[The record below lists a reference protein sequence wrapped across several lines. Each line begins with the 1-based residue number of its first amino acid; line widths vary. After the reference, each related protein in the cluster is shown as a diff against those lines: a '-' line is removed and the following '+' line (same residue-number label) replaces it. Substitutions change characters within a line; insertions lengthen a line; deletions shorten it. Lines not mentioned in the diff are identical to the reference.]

1 MYLELSGVIWP
12 LAKTHLHVI
21 MGNLHFKKSRS
32 QGTAVDPKLFFKMLD
47 IYSCN
52 IIFEGYWKISS
63 GCEDIDRWSSRV
75 NCQSSHF
82 EKSPFRQGS
91 DDPWQPEVHLS
102 GMCYIL
108 FCSQVSYA
116 VQREEGSEIPL
127 PACAHGP
134 TPQKREPKYDRVIH
148 LVVSDSHVQWLYEAR
163 ANTLI
168 KIFQIFFYWKAMI

>member
-47 IYSCN
+47 IYSGN

-82 EKSPFRQGS
+82 EKSPFRPGS

-116 VQREEGSEIPL
+116 VQREEDLRYLSL
-127 PACAHGP
+127 RVRTGP
-134 TPQKREPKYDRVIH
+134 FKQKGAPKYARVIYL
-148 LVVSDSHVQWLYEAR
+148 LVIKYLKPFFFFFHV
-163 ANTLI
+163 
-168 KIFQIFFYWKAMI
+168 

>member
-1 MYLELSGVIWP
+1 MSLGLSGVRWP
-12 LAKTHLHVI
+12 LAKPHFHVI
-21 MGNLHFKKSRS
+21 MGNLQFKKSRS

-75 NCQSSHF
+75 NSQSSHF

-134 TPQKREPKYDRVIH
+134 TPQKTKLKYARVIYI
-148 LVVSDSHVQWLYEAR
+148 LGVSDSQRNWMFER
-163 ANTLI
+163 TMDTLI
-168 KIFQIFFYWKAMI
+168 KISQICLFC

>member
-1 MYLELSGVIWP
+1 MTHAWSMSLGLSGVRWP
-12 LAKTHLHVI
+12 LAKPHFHVI

-116 VQREEGSEIPL
+116 VQRERDLRYLSL
-127 PACAHGP
+127 RVRTGP
-134 TPQKREPKYDRVIH
+134 FRKNENRNMH
-148 LVVSDSHVQWLYEAR
+148 A
-163 ANTLI
+163 
-168 KIFQIFFYWKAMI
+168 